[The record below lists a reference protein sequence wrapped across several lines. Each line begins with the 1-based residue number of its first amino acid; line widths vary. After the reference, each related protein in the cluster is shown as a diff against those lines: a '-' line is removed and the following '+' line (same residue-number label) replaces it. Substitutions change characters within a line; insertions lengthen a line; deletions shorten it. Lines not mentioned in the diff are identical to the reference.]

1 MAYVIKKSPHIVDEV
16 TIDDEDSTI
25 ILKVDIYVDDILAD
39 FNANRK
45 KLVEAKTAVEQLKA
59 SGDDVPPET
68 MEQACASFAEA
79 SDALFTMV
87 FGAYQTKLLLESYG
101 DRRLAM
107 LRDFMPYFTGVI
119 LPEVQAAQKDLA
131 DSYKSWGA

>member
-1 MAYVIKKSPHIVDEV
+1 MAHIIKKSPHVVDEV
-16 TIDDEDSTI
+16 TIEDRDNTI
-25 ILKVDIYVDDILAD
+25 TLAVDIYVDDILAD
-39 FNANRK
+39 FNTNRK
-45 KLVEAKTAVEQLKA
+45 KLVEAKAAVEQLKA

-68 MEQACASFAEA
+68 MENAYTSFVEA

-87 FGAYQTKLLLESYG
+87 FGADQTKRILKSYG